1 MSKLRTERKV
11 KTYLIGLACVL
22 LVIGQAKT
30 ADAAPRLG
38 AKPPPRVPTS
48 VPQGIKNPLMP
59 RAVNRPTTTPQYRPT
74 TTPQYRPSPPTTMPV
89 TRAMQQPRS
98 NTAPVSSGN
107 YGRLGVVPK
116 NYNQPPPSGAAGS
129 GNYGRLGVV
138 PKNYNQPPPSGAAG
152 SGNYGRLGV
161 IPKNYNQPPA
171 SRSAPP
177 PSFKL
182 YNNE

>member
-59 RAVNRPTTTPQYRPT
+59 RAVNRPTTTPQYRP
-74 TTPQYRPSPPTTMPV
+74 SPPTTMPV

-107 YGRLGVVPK
+107 YGRLGVI
-116 NYNQPPPSGAAGS
+116 
-129 GNYGRLGVV
+129 